1 MNSTE
6 MMERF
11 RRFAS
16 ADLSLTP
23 PNRMHQVSEVL
34 LTTST
39 VRIIMTRDECRT
51 ERLDVDI
58 EVSLPLLQVT
68 SDVVSIQGYIDS
80 VIVILEYLKRLTFI
94 GFDLEMLQEEGMLI
108 ASTTLS
114 VDTEEHVFK
123 VLTPPE

>member
-23 PNRMHQVSEVL
+23 PNRMNQVSEVL

-39 VRIIMTRDECRT
+39 IRIIMTRYGNRT
-51 ERLDVDI
+51 ESLDIDI
-58 EVSLPLLQVT
+58 EVSLPFLPLT

-80 VIVILEYLKRLTFI
+80 VIAILEYLKRLAFM
-94 GFDLEMLQEEGMLI
+94 GFSLETLQEEGMLI
-108 ASTTLS
+108 ASVTLS
-114 VDTEEHVFK
+114 ADIEEHVLK
-123 VLTPPE
+123 ALKPPD